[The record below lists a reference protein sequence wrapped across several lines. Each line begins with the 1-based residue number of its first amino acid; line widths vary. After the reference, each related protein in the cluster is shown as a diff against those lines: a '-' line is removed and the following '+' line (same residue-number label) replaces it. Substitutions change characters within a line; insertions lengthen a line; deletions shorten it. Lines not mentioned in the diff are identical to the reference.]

1 MEIIENYVS
10 YVPMWFKTNQIKY
23 ENEKTTT
30 LLPRRVG
37 HLTRQLR
44 NREK

>member
-1 MEIIENYVS
+1 MCLCGSKQIKS
-10 YVPMWFKTNQIKY
+10 NQIKY